1 MSMRR
6 LSETDKPGHM
16 PWLRSA
22 AFAVVITMLAAGA
35 GLAQHLQPYA
45 GQQDRVV
52 SSLSAEDVKAF
63 LDGRGMG
70 LAKAAEL
77 NGYPGPMHVLEL
89 ADELKLTSEQQHQ
102 MQQALERMKAR
113 AVELGAQYVAAE
125 KALDEAFKSGT
136 ADAAAIATRVAEANR
151 LLGEVRMSHLA
162 AHLEI
167 APLLSAEQRALYADR
182 RGYGSPAHT
191 HKNQ

>member
-1 MSMRR
+1 MSVRR

-45 GQQDRVV
+45 GQQDRAIAG
-52 SSLSAEDVKAF
+52 LSADEVKAF

-70 LAKAAEL
+70 LAKPAEV

-89 ADELKLTSEQQHQ
+89 ADELKLTGEQR
-102 MQQALERMKAR
+102 QQVQLAFERMKTR
-113 AVELGAQYVAAE
+113 AVELGARYVAAE

-136 ADAAAIATRVAEANR
+136 ADAAAVATRVAEANR

-162 AHLEI
+162 AHIEI
-167 APLLSAEQRALYADR
+167 TPLLSAEQRALYAER